1 MTISQARRM
10 QRMARWHRRLAV
22 FVMLWLAVLAVS
34 GILINH
40 AHDWGLDR
48 KPLPLALQ
56 SSLYGIEHSRAGD
69 CDGIPETGADC
80 GEIFANLELPTGRL
94 LLAEHSL
101 FLLDADG
108 RLFEKLPLVS
118 TGLASLEAGYTSGEF
133 IYLRDNSN
141 TIRTGPELLDFQVLD
156 ERESAALADA
166 AWQQRGEQT
175 ASISWERFLLD
186 LHAARFLGPFAKAFN
201 DLAAGVILLLLLS
214 GTWLYWLKRR
224 GRTG

>member
-10 QRMARWHRRLAV
+10 QLMARWHRRLAV
-22 FVMLWLAVLAVS
+22 FIMLWLAVLAVS
-34 GILINH
+34 GILVNH

-48 KPLPLALQ
+48 KPLPRSLQ

-69 CDGIPETGADC
+69 CDGIPETGVNC
-80 GEIFANLELPTGRL
+80 EEVFAILELPTGRL

-108 RLFEKLPLVS
+108 RLLEKLPLAS
-118 TGLASLEAGYTSGEF
+118 TGLASLEAGYAREGN
-133 IYLRDNSN
+133 IYLRDGS
-141 TIRTGPELLDFQVLD
+141 TTVRTGPELLDFQVLD
-156 ERESAALADA
+156 ERESAALADV
-166 AWQQRGEQT
+166 AWRQRGEQT
-175 ASISWERFLLD
+175 GSISWERFLLD